1 MGQNQ
6 DVNQTE
12 KQKTDSRFK
21 ELTDSFSLDPSKL
34 ETPVIVPNVKEPV
47 IDPFNM
53 NQRLAEGKNSP
64 FTNTQQ
70 FDILYP
76 NHQSYYNARSY
87 STYDQN
93 YKVNQEALLN
103 KFKENLQNILKGNG
117 INSNYVEDYKDKVNM
132 SKINDELKKKA
143 PVIIVDDIGKYDGSF
158 KNSKDTKVEQ
168 SNPMKDIFH

>member
-6 DVNQTE
+6 DINQTE
-12 KQKTDSRFK
+12 NQKSNSRFK

-34 ETPVIVPNVKEPV
+34 ETPVIVPNVKEPA

-64 FTNTQQ
+64 FTNSQQ

-76 NHQSYYNARSY
+76 NQQNYYNERSYTTFDQSY
-87 STYDQN
+87 
-93 YKVNQEALLN
+93 KLNQEALLN
-103 KFKENLQNILKGNG
+103 KFKEKLQNILKGNST
-117 INSNYVEDYKDKVNM
+117 NSNYVEDYKDKINM

-143 PVIIVDDIGKYDGSF
+143 PVIIVDNIGKYDDSF
-158 KNSKDTKVEQ
+158 KNSKDIKIEK